1 MNIPN
6 ANDIIRQNKVRKNI
20 LHRVKYYPVDIVDY
34 SKVKAENLPPF
45 EGISNSIN
53 VDALAWYVPSLGEMI
68 SPVLVPSRISDAVR
82 IANTSASVFDR
93 VGNYIPP
100 AYKGSR
106 NADQVKLTKGMKVVE
121 VTFAKMVE
129 HVMFVRLFKFTG
141 DNKKPF
147 DLEANIYAVSDYCVT
162 YKNLIPK
169 LEWRE
174 ILFAI
179 IDGFVKNNGL
189 KMPYGKLM
197 YDMLDSMI
205 DGVVPDFIIDNSK
218 NKNSARKAK
227 R

>member
-6 ANDIIRQNKVRKNI
+6 ANDIVRQNKVRKNI

-34 SKVKAENLPPF
+34 SKVEAGNLPPF
-45 EGISNSIN
+45 EGIANSIN
-53 VDALAWYVPSLGEMI
+53 VDDLTWYVQSLGEII

-82 IANTSASVFDR
+82 IANTSVSVFDR

-100 AYKGSR
+100 AYEGSR
-106 NADQVKLTKGMKVVE
+106 NADQVKLTKDMRIVE
-121 VTFAKMVE
+121 VTFAKTAE
-129 HVMFVRLFKFTG
+129 HVMSVRLFKFT
-141 DNKKPF
+141 DDDKKPF
-147 DLEANIYAVSDYCVT
+147 DLEANIYAVSDYRVT
-162 YKNLIPK
+162 YENLMPK

-179 IDGFVKNNGL
+179 IDGFVRNNGL

-205 DGVVPDFIIDNSK
+205 DGVVPDVIVDNSK
-218 NKNSARKAK
+218 NKNSAGKA
-227 R
+227 RR

>member
-6 ANDIIRQNKVRKNI
+6 ANDIVRQNRVRKNI

-34 SKVKAENLPPF
+34 SKVEAGNLPPF
-45 EGISNSIN
+45 EGITNSID
-53 VDALAWYVPSLGEMI
+53 VDALTWYISSLGEII
-68 SPVLVPSRISDAVR
+68 SPVVVPSRISDAVR
-82 IANTSASVFDR
+82 IANTSVSVFDR

-100 AYKGSR
+100 AYEGSR
-106 NADQVKLTKGMKVVE
+106 NADQVKLTKGMRIVE
-121 VTFAKMVE
+121 VTFAKTAE

-141 DNKKPF
+141 DDKKPF
-147 DLEANIYAVSDYCVT
+147 DLEANIYAVSDYRVT
-162 YKNLIPK
+162 YENLMSK

-205 DGVVPDFIIDNSK
+205 DGVVPDIIVDNSK
-218 NKNSARKAK
+218 NKNSVRKTK

>member
-6 ANDIIRQNKVRKNI
+6 ANDIVQQNKVRKNI

-34 SKVKAENLPPF
+34 SKVEAKNFPPF

-53 VDALAWYVPSLGEMI
+53 VDALTWYVPSLGEII
-68 SPVLVPSRISDAVR
+68 SPVVVPSRISDAVR
-82 IANTSASVFDR
+82 IVNTSVSVFDR

-106 NADQVKLTKGMKVVE
+106 NADQVKLTKGMRIVE
-121 VTFAKMVE
+121 VTFAKTAE
-129 HVMFVRLFKFTG
+129 YVMFVRLFRFTG
-141 DNKKPF
+141 DNQKPF
-147 DLEANIYAVSDYCVT
+147 DLEANIYAVGDIRVT
-162 YKNLIPK
+162 YENPMPK

-174 ILFAI
+174 VLFAI

-197 YDMLDSMI
+197 YDMLDEMI
-205 DGVVPDFIIDNSK
+205 DGVVPDIIVDNSK
-218 NKNSARKAK
+218 NKNNTKKTK